1 MGVHYIYP
9 VKFNF
14 TKMPK
19 RKHGSTTASRKRARS
34 GRFAIVRRRRRRTRV
49 GKASRGM
56 RQSTYLFKRSITS
69 VIPLAVGALT
79 DGWTDAGDNGIYK
92 QFVFN
97 LNQLTGASQTDFTNL
112 FKRYKI
118 AGAKVELSFNNNAS
132 VISSVPQLNSSTVP
146 GGQLQ
151 VYTTP
156 NRTGRARTALNPLTE
171 AVLMNTQAKKKRLA
185 LNGGHPLK
193 YYMKPTQLNQIYAS
207 ATNTDYAVQRA
218 QYISTGEPSAEH
230 YGLEMYINRVD
241 GQALSSGLEG
251 TGQTMRQTTTFYLA
265 FKGVE

>member
-1 MGVHYIYP
+1 
-9 VKFNF
+9 
-14 TKMPK
+14 MPK
-19 RKHGSTTASRKRARS
+19 RSRNGTTTASRKRTRS
-34 GRFAIVRRRRRRTRV
+34 SRFAIVRRRRRRTKV
-49 GKASRGM
+49 GKASKGM
-56 RQSTYLFKRSITS
+56 RQSTYLFKRSITT
-69 VIPLAVGALT
+69 VVPLAVGSLV

-118 AGAKVELSFNNNAS
+118 AGVKVELAFNSTGS

-156 NRTGRARTALNPLTE
+156 NRSGRARTILNPLTE
-171 AVLMNTQAKKKRLA
+171 GVLMNTQAKKKRMA
-185 LNGGHPLK
+185 LNGGKPLK
-193 YYMKPTQLNQIYAS
+193 YYMRPTQLNQIYAS
-207 ATNTDYAVQRA
+207 ATNTDYGVQRA
-218 QYISTGEPSAEH
+218 QYISTGEPGAEH

-241 GQALSSGLEG
+241 GEALSSGLEG

>member
-1 MGVHYIYP
+1 
-9 VKFNF
+9 
-14 TKMPK
+14 MPK
-19 RKHGSTTASRKRARS
+19 RKHGTTTASRKRARS
-34 GRFAIVRRRRRRTRV
+34 SRFAVVKRRGRRSKL
-49 GKASRGM
+49 GKASKGM
-56 RQSTYLFKRSITS
+56 RQSTYLFKRSITA
-69 VIPLAVGALT
+69 VTPLAVGALT
-79 DGWTDAGDNGIYK
+79 DGWADAGDNGIYK

-118 AGAKVELSFNNNAS
+118 AGVKVELAFNATGS

-171 AVLMNTQAKKKRLA
+171 AVLMNTQAKTKRLA
-185 LNGGHPLK
+185 LNGGKPLK
-193 YYMKPTQLNQIYAS
+193 YYMRPTQLNQVYAS
-207 ATNTDYAVQRA
+207 ATNTDYGIQPA
-218 QYISTGEPSAEH
+218 QYLSTGEPSAEH

-251 TGQTMRQTTTFYLA
+251 TGQT
-265 FKGVE
+265 VNP

>member
-1 MGVHYIYP
+1 
-9 VKFNF
+9 
-14 TKMPK
+14 MPK
-19 RKHGSTTASRKRARS
+19 RKHASTTASRKRSRAS
-34 GRFAIVRRRRRRTRV
+34 RFSIVRRRRRRTRV

-56 RQSTYLFKRSITS
+56 RQSTYLFKRSITT
-69 VIPLAVGALT
+69 VVPLAIGALT

-97 LNQLTGASQTDFTNL
+97 LDQLTGASQTDFTNL

-118 AGAKVELSFNNNAS
+118 AGVKVELAFNSTGS
-132 VISSVPQLNSSTVP
+132 VISSGPTGTSSTVP

-156 NRTGRARTALNPLTE
+156 NRSGRKRTVLTPLTE

-185 LNGGHPLK
+185 LNGGRPLK

-207 ATNTDYAVQRA
+207 ATNTDYGVQRA
-218 QYISTGEPSAEH
+218 QYISTGEPTAEH

-241 GQALSSGLEG
+241 GEALSSGLTG